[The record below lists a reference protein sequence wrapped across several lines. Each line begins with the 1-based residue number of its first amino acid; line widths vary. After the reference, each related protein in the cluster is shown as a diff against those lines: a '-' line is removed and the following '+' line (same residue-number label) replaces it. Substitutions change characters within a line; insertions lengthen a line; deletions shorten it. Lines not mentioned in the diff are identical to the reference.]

1 MIGKEVMKKR
11 RIWGTF
17 VLCFAVCLLLSVRGE
32 AAWKQYSGGKRKY
45 YVTSTKTYVKGQW
58 YKIKGKWF
66 YFDKNGWLKTGRF
79 RIGNDYYYCNKT
91 TGKVTNKKVDSYYYG
106 SDGTMLKNGW
116 AKIGK
121 KWFFFG
127 KNGKLCTGQVKW
139 NGQLYYCDKKNGK
152 AAKKRIG
159 DYYYGADGAAVKKC
173 WVGKYY
179 YGASGKAKY
188 GQFTVGGQTYYCKK
202 DTGKVISL
210 WVDRHYYGEDGVMAV
225 EQWVGDSYVDGN
237 GTIIKGNKNPKNP
250 PSKEDIR
257 LLAAITYL
265 EAGNQSYYGKQCVA
279 SVVVNR
285 VESKKFPNTLKGV
298 IYQSGQFQPAYQIK
312 SILNGSRK
320 VPKKIWNECLKAAEY
335 VLTKGSV
342 LKKYYYF
349 NNFTGK
355 KKIGDHYFS

>member
-1 MIGKEVMKKR
+1 M
-11 RIWGTF
+11 
-17 VLCFAVCLLLSVRGE
+17 LCFAICILLSARGE
-32 AAWKQYSGGKRKY
+32 AGWKQYSWGKRKY

-66 YFDKNGWLKTGRF
+66 YFDKNGWQKTGRF

-91 TGKVTNKKVDSYYYG
+91 SGKVTNKKVDSYYYG
-106 SDGTMLKNGW
+106 SDGVMLKNGW

-152 AAKKRIG
+152 VVKKRIG
-159 DYYYGADGAAVKKC
+159 DYFYGSDGTAVKNC

-188 GQFTVGGQTYYCKK
+188 GQFTVGGQTFYCKK
-202 DTGKVISL
+202 DTGKVTSL
-210 WVDRHYYGEDGVMAV
+210 WVDRHYYGENGVMAV
-225 EQWVGDSYVDGN
+225 EQWVGDSYVDGK
-237 GTIIKGNKNPKNP
+237 GTIIEGNKNPKNP

-279 SVVVNR
+279 SVVINR

-349 NNFTGK
+349 NNFSGK